1 MFLLSLTGAGLTMF
15 RRAFKS
21 GKAPLLVATGVSAR
35 GLDIKNVMH
44 VINYDMPNSDY
55 GGIHE
60 YVHRIGRTARI
71 GNVGMATS
79 FYNDRN
85 EDIAEALTKL
95 LLETKQEVPD
105 FLDGYKPENVEDL
118 QFDDD
123 TDNEGEDGE
132 AGGDTWCGSA
142 LKANGESNGEAAGGG
157 GTEAAAADDGW
168 N

>member
-1 MFLLSLTGAGLTMF
+1 
-15 RRAFKS
+15 
-21 GKAPLLVATGVSAR
+21 
-35 GLDIKNVMH
+35 MH

-95 LLETKQEVPD
+95 LVETKQDVPE
-105 FLDGYKPENVEDL
+105 FLEGFKPEDAEAID
-118 QFDDD
+118 FDDD
-123 TDNEGEDGE
+123 SDKEGEGGDNAGGWGGE
-132 AGGDTWCGSA
+132 AKPSDDTNA
-142 LKANGESNGEAAGGG
+142 
-157 GTEAAAADDGW
+157 AAAADADDGW
-168 N
+168 EAPTSTNNDGWS

>member
-1 MFLLSLTGAGLTMF
+1 MLTCY

-79 FYNDRN
+79 FYNDKN

-95 LLETKQEVPD
+95 LLETQQEVPD

-123 TDNEGEDGE
+123 TDNEGEDTE
-132 AGGDTWCGSA
+132 AGGDAWGIPAS
-142 LKANGESNGEAAGGG
+142 KANGGLKGEAVGGW
-157 GTEAAAADDGW
+157 GTDAAAADDGW

>member
-1 MFLLSLTGAGLTMF
+1 
-15 RRAFKS
+15 
-21 GKAPLLVATGVSAR
+21 
-35 GLDIKNVMH
+35 
-44 VINYDMPNSDY
+44 MPSFDH

-85 EDIAEALTKL
+85 EDIADALVKL
-95 LLETKQEVPD
+95 LLETKQEIPD
-105 FLDGYKPENVEDL
+105 FLDSYKPDNVEDL

-123 TDNEGEDGE
+123 TDEEGEEGAGDGD
-132 AGGDTWCGSA
+132 AWGAPAPKG
-142 LKANGESNGEAAGGG
+142 NGQTNGEAASGWG
-157 GTEAAAADDGW
+157 ADDTTAGDNDGW